1 MKLIEHVQL
10 VALQGLLSSELHL
23 HHSALTELLGG
34 EASIG
39 HSPAGFPLAS
49 VWASLRATPAQTLFG
64 EPARLVPDDA
74 FGNFFTIRFEGSEH
88 AINQVVCPSWALV
101 QYETIDSINSINSEV
116 INGLERRTCHDA
128 DDDRHA
134 QLRVGAGIMSFARS
148 SHLLS

>member
-23 HHSALTELLGG
+23 QHSALTELLGG

-39 HSPAGFPLAS
+39 HIAAGFPLAS

-64 EPARLVPDDA
+64 EPARVVPDDA
-74 FGNFFTIRFEGSEH
+74 FGNFFTIRFEGSVMSHEH

-101 QYETIDSINSINSEV
+101 QYETIDSKKFYKFRGHQWLGE
-116 INGLERRTCHDA
+116 A
-128 DDDRHA
+128 D
-134 QLRVGAGIMSFARS
+134 LP
-148 SHLLS
+148 